1 MSDIETV
8 YTKMRLGVRLGFE
21 TYAPTILGTS
31 FENCTP
37 VALLDYVTATALG
50 YDVKARHTNVYP
62 MLPAGVAA
70 DDYRTYSYY
79 RIQLQN
85 GSYDIVG
92 APWIK
97 PGTITEK
104 GYGVL
109 EIKVVNATEND
120 IPIVRQALAAQGLV
134 IGSIGLK

>member
-1 MSDIETV
+1 MSLDSV
-8 YTKMRLGVRLGFE
+8 YSKMKLGVRLGFE

-37 VALLDYVTATALG
+37 VALLDYATATALG
-50 YDVKARHTNVYP
+50 YDPSARHINVYP
-62 MLPAGVAA
+62 MLPSGTCE

-79 RIQLQN
+79 RVQLQN

-97 PGTITEK
+97 PETIAEK
-104 GYGVL
+104 GYGVMT
-109 EIKVVNATEND
+109 IKVANSTESD
-120 IPIVRQALAAQGLV
+120 VPIARQALAAQGLV
-134 IGSIGLK
+134 VAEISFK